1 MGVGQSYATIGLVR
15 SGKTDTYPPAGSITT
30 TALAEGAIE
39 GTASDY
45 EVANAH
51 ATEFAF
57 SRFDAAKADQAPSK
71 GALYPLVVD
80 ASSVERTPEDH
91 PHEDAAQSRRLHEE
105 LVPRMNAL
113 EAQNAKL
120 QALVASL
127 VSTRSAGSSPVEAQ
141 SRRLSEVST
150 TCCAALDGCPAS
162 VSPCCT
168 ALGEN
173 VTALHSQVRV
183 TAKTRPRFPLAPRI
197 PLPGPQPFA
206 CPHR

>member
-80 ASSVERTPEDH
+80 ASSVERTPED
-91 PHEDAAQSRRLHEE
+91 HEDAAQSRRLHEE